1 MTRNVKIVLL
11 VSVLFGASTG
21 IYEFV
26 LPYYLKER
34 GLSPQAM
41 GAIFSVAAVGM
52 LVLRIVM
59 GRLADLWGR
68 KLFYGISLAGSSVAI
83 WLTSSFSSLFS
94 QAALK
99 TLREAMFLTRD
110 TVHPIL
116 LYEESR
122 GKFMG
127 WLGKTRGYEYLFQAG
142 GTVISGL
149 TLSGALVLGM
159 ALPALG
165 TAWNLRLA
173 AVLTAVGFVL
183 FWAVY
188 REHWVRPETAS
199 PTSVWAGVRDLISFD
214 LHPNLKVLAISLLI
228 FNIGLST
235 SHSFVMMLYF
245 PKKFGVSLGLTSV
258 VMVLHRAT
266 IALPLLFIAGSIV
279 KRHLR
284 AAYIWTLVV
293 EGVIISAAALIP
305 NFYAAA
311 GVWLLHDLLGSGVWT
326 PIQGYIIQEHTRP
339 ETRALEM
346 GKVLAFGSIGTI
358 IGPLLSG
365 YLYARNIN
373 APFIASGLLMVAAA
387 FVLYGLR
394 LEEVE
399 ATVGIDA
406 REQTTV

>member
-26 LPYYLKER
+26 LPYYLQER
-34 GLSPQAM
+34 GVTPQAM
-41 GAIFSVAAVGM
+41 GAIFAAAGVGM

-59 GRLADLWGR
+59 GRLADRWGR

-83 WLTSSFSSLFS
+83 WLTSAFGSGLS
-94 QAALK
+94 QGALK

-110 TVHPIL
+110 TVHPIV

-122 GKFMG
+122 GKFMR
-127 WLGKTRGYEYLFQAG
+127 WLGKTRGFEYLFQAG

-149 TLSGALVLGM
+149 TLTGAVVLGV

-165 TAWNLRLA
+165 TGGNLRLA
-173 AVLTAVGFVL
+173 AVLTGVGFFL
-183 FWAVY
+183 FLGRLPRALGAAGDGGADERVGGGA
-188 REHWVRPETAS
+188 RVAFFRSASQSESARRLPAHLQHRFEHES
-199 PTSVWAGVRDLISFD
+199 LVRDDALFPGQVRRLQGTHRRGDGAASRTIAVPLLLISGT
-214 LHPNLKVLAISLLI
+214 L
-228 FNIGLST
+228 
-235 SHSFVMMLYF
+235 
-245 PKKFGVSLGLTSV
+245 
-258 VMVLHRAT
+258 
-266 IALPLLFIAGSIV
+266 V

-284 AAYIWTLVV
+284 AAYIWTLAV
-293 EGVIISAAALIP
+293 EGAIISVAALIP

-365 YLYARNIN
+365 YLYQRNLN
-373 APFIASGLLMVAAA
+373 APFIASGLLMIVAA

-394 LEEVE
+394 MEQVE
-399 ATVGIDA
+399 ATVGAA
-406 REQTTV
+406 R